1 MMNEDIGTILKG
13 WKFTPGDLGV
23 RKITGLDGKSKI
35 QIRMDLGLMQ
45 LEWNGRPDADRPEG
59 FSTLLE
65 YYQDRRKVGAPSS
78 SFILSRAD
86 CWALAQEAM
95 QYYWRRIS
103 FFELKEYK
111 NAEEDAMHN
120 ISILDMCLEYAEHD
134 EDRQVAEQYR
144 PFVTAHCVQAR
155 ALAEFRRRP
164 GGDSTRNQG
173 YRRFSIRTRK
183 LRGPGGMPGVAVSAR
198 VGTGDRKHSS
208 PQRRGTAE
216 CRSPGSRRRRE
227 VRACSIVARSI
238 ARVAFESSAQSRRD
252 VSLSRPSTPT
262 LPA

>member
-65 YYQDRRKVGAPSS
+65 YYQDRRKVVAPSS

-155 ALAEFRRRP
+155 ALALLDEQNFDGALEEIQQGIKDIEDFLSGLENFEDLEECQELQFLREWEREIE
-164 GGDSTRNQG
+164 STRPLSVEEQLNADLQAAVEEEKFELAASLRDRLRALDSNPTPNQG
-173 YRRFSIRTRK
+173 E
-183 LRGPGGMPGVAVSAR
+183 M
-198 VGTGDRKHSS
+198 
-208 PQRRGTAE
+208 
-216 CRSPGSRRRRE
+216 
-227 VRACSIVARSI
+227 
-238 ARVAFESSAQSRRD
+238 
-252 VSLSRPSTPT
+252 
-262 LPA
+262 

>member
-1 MMNEDIGTILKG
+1 MMNEDIGAILKG
-13 WKFTPGDLGV
+13 WKFTPGELGV

-45 LEWNGRPDADRPEG
+45 LEWKGRPDADRPEG

-65 YYQDRRKVGAPSS
+65 YYQDRRQVGAQRSN
-78 SFILSRAD
+78 FLLSRED

-111 NAEEDAMHN
+111 NAEEDALHN

-144 PFVTAHCVQAR
+144 PFVTAHRVQAR
-155 ALAEFRRRP
+155 ALALLDEQNFDGALDEIQQGIKEIEDFLSGLEDLEDLEECQELRFLREWEKEIE
-164 GGDSTRNQG
+164 STRPLSIEEQLNADLQAAVDEEKFELAASLRDRLRSLDSNPAPNQG
-173 YRRFSIRTRK
+173 E
-183 LRGPGGMPGVAVSAR
+183 M
-198 VGTGDRKHSS
+198 
-208 PQRRGTAE
+208 
-216 CRSPGSRRRRE
+216 
-227 VRACSIVARSI
+227 
-238 ARVAFESSAQSRRD
+238 
-252 VSLSRPSTPT
+252 
-262 LPA
+262 